1 MRRRIVLLPL
11 IAVLA
16 LTLGSFAP
24 ATGSSG
30 GPSAPSA
37 RTTPENRVLVL
48 GADTFE
54 ANVLIQSTYRFSPDR
69 IYVTSGERLRW
80 VDEDEGNDP
89 HTITVV
95 RRSQLPDAFSEL
107 FACEACNDALDA
119 HFSGPEPTI
128 KVNRGRSGLNW
139 PGDSLLQ
146 FPDDALGAAVN
157 APSGTTLS
165 YLCAIHPWMQ
175 GRITV
180 I

>member
-1 MRRRIVLLPL
+1 MRRRIILLPI

-24 ATGSSG
+24 ATGSTAD
-30 GPSAPSA
+30 PSAPSP

-54 ANVLIQSTYRFSPDR
+54 ANVLIQSTYRFSPER
-69 IYVTSGERLRW
+69 IYVTSGEHLRW

-95 RRSQLPDAFSEL
+95 RRSQLPDAFGDL
-107 FACEACNDALDA
+107 FACEPCNDALGA

-128 KVNRGRSGLNW
+128 KVNQGPSGLNE

-146 FPDDALGAAVN
+146 LPDDAVGAAVK
-157 APSGTTLS
+157 APAGTTLS

-180 I
+180 V

>member
-1 MRRRIVLLPL
+1 MRRRIILLPI

-16 LTLGSFAP
+16 LALGSLAP
-24 ATGSSG
+24 AAGSTAD
-30 GPSAPSA
+30 PSASSA

-54 ANVLIQSTYRFSPDR
+54 ANVLIQSTYRFSPER

-80 VDEDEGNDP
+80 VDEDGGNDP

-95 RRSQLPDAFSEL
+95 RRSQLPDEFGDL
-107 FACEACNDALDA
+107 FACDPCNEALGA
-119 HFSGPEPTI
+119 HFGGPEPTI
-128 KVNRGRSGLNW
+128 KVNQGRSGLNE
-139 PGDSLLQ
+139 PGDSLLLN
-146 FPDDALGAAVN
+146 PDDAVGAAVK

-175 GRITV
+175 GQITV
-180 I
+180 V

>member
-1 MRRRIVLLPL
+1 MRRRITLLPL

-16 LTLGSFAP
+16 LALGSFAP
-24 ATGSSG
+24 AAGSTD
-30 GPSAPSA
+30 PSAPSQ

-54 ANVLIQSTYRFSPDR
+54 ANVLIQSTYRFSPER

-95 RRSQLPDAFSEL
+95 RRSQLPDAFGDL
-107 FACEACNDALDA
+107 FACDPCNDALGA
-119 HFSGPEPTI
+119 HFGGPEPTI
-128 KVNRGRSGLNW
+128 KVNQGRSGLNQ
-139 PGDSLLQ
+139 PGDSLLLN
-146 FPDDALGAAVN
+146 PDDAVGAAVK
-157 APSGTTLS
+157 APAGTTLS

-180 I
+180 V